1 MYMLLHTYY
10 IPAIYLRN
18 IIRFEVRFEYILYA
32 QQFHFDDFYAISGIQ
47 NSNVVDLTV
56 IK

>member
-1 MYMLLHTYY
+1 MLLHTYY